1 MAPFWQSLTPTPEPP
16 LFLPDLQ
23 ALPPFD
29 LAIEVFQGGDL
40 KRLRLSVSVVNHG
53 PGALELLGVSDFSTR
68 STLVT
73 QHIDTRDGTRLEFPV
88 GSFIFHTA
96 HNHWHLEDFATYDLW
111 SLTRSGGLKDLVA
124 SNTKVSFCL
133 RDLRQSDP
141 AVTSADAA
149 YTACERELQG
159 LSTGWVDT
167 YRSHLP
173 GQHINISEVPDG
185 LYAVRVTFDPLNYLL
200 EMEEYNNSAW
210 VTVAI
215 SGGDVRLIDDWAS
228 LKLQLDTRLR

>member
-1 MAPFWQSLTPTPEPP
+1 
-16 LFLPDLQ
+16 
-23 ALPPFD
+23 
-29 LAIEVFQGGDL
+29 
-40 KRLRLSVSVVNHG
+40 
-53 PGALELLGVSDFSTR
+53 LEL
-68 STLVT
+68 
-73 QHIDTRDGTRLEFPV
+73 PV

-124 SNTKVSFCL
+124 ANTKVSFCL
-133 RDLRQSDP
+133 RDLRRDDVP
-141 AVTSADAA
+141 EASAEAA

-159 LSTGWVDT
+159 LSSGWIDT

-173 GQHINISEVPDG
+173 GQFINISAVPDG

-200 EMEEYNNSAW
+200 EMDEDNNSAW

-215 SGGDVRLIDDWAS
+215 SGDEVRLIDDWAV
-228 LKLQLDTRLR
+228 LKMLLDERLD